1 MDGNRPRFSS
11 HYSHDNDLMAK
22 VDSFRT
28 ISRVSDALLKAKG
41 SKFFAYAYPVC
52 KVEEVKSLLDSCKKE
67 YHTARHWCYAYRLG
81 ADGTDFRSNDDGE
94 PNHSAG
100 DPILRQIDSKE
111 LSNILIIVVRYFGGV
126 KLGVGGLIQAYGG
139 AAEMA
144 LDSAE
149 IITVEVQERIR
160 ISFAYPEMNE
170 VMRVMKRYEA
180 EMADHSFLVDC
191 WIIAQTPRA
200 RFEAFVAELE
210 AMHKL
215 GLKKV
220 D

>member
-1 MDGNRPRFSS
+1 M
-11 HYSHDNDLMAK
+11 
-22 VDSFRT
+22 VDSYQA
-28 ISRVSDALLKAKG
+28 ISTPSEALLKEKG
-41 SKFFAYAYPVC
+41 SKFFAYAYPVHDQ
-52 KVEEVKSLLDSCKKE
+52 EEVKSLIEQVKKE
-67 YHTARHWCYAYRLG
+67 HHTARHWCYAYRLG
-81 ADGTDFRSNDDGE
+81 ADGNDFRSNDDGE
-94 PNHSAG
+94 PSHSAG

-111 LSNILIIVVRYFGGV
+111 LSNVLIVVVRYFGGV

-144 LDSAE
+144 LESAT

-180 EMADHSFLVDC
+180 EMVDHAFLVDC
-191 WIIAQTPRA
+191 WIIAQTPRSRFGA
-200 RFEAFVAELE
+200 FEAELK

-215 GLKKV
+215 ELKREKSL
-220 D
+220 DN